1 MIPSADAD
9 PIRPSDIDD
18 LLARARPH
26 IHNPTILQLI
36 RRVRVGDGMAMER
49 LERRLENC
57 NAQS

>member
-49 LERRLENC
+49 LERRLENR
-57 NAQS
+57 